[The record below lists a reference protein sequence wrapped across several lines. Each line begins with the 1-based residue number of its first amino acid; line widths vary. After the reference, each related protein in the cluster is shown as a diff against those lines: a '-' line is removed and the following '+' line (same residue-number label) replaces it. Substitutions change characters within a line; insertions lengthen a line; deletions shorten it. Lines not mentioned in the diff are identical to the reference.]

1 MNEEELGKY
10 ECGRVRE
17 NMNEEELGKYECGRI
32 REI

>member
-10 ECGRVRE
+10 ECGRE
-17 NMNEEELGKYECGRI
+17 GNMNEEELGKYECERV